1 MARAPSRPRRN
12 VVVLVRLKRWMSSSC
27 PQQKGS
33 SSVTESELVQ
43 VGLQGDPEGFVGLL
57 RVCAE
62 ERSLEDG
69 RLVHE
74 QILKC
79 GYGSHAFLGN
89 LLVDMYGKCGDME
102 SARAAF
108 QAIQAKN
115 IYSWT
120 ILLTAYSKGGHG
132 RAVLRLVQEMDLE
145 GFKAEKVTYLA
156 VVDACAKLFD
166 LNRAKQAH
174 SRIVESGWHA
184 NLNVGNALV
193 GMYGRCGDCQTAR
206 MVFEGL
212 PEKTVVSW
220 NTVIGAYA
228 RNGLAKD
235 ALRLMKAMDLEGM
248 KADRITFL
256 SLVEACTGLGCLAE
270 SRLAY
275 ARIVSSGLGSD
286 VAVAASLVNMFG
298 KSSSLADAK
307 LAFDTIPEK
316 NVISWNVM
324 MAAYNQNGCPTEA
337 LRLFYE
343 MTEPDKV
350 SFLYALDACVS
361 LKALSDGRDVH
372 ASVTRHGFGSDL
384 VLGNALIN
392 MYSKCSSPADARNVF
407 DGMTVRDSVSW
418 NTMIATYARNGFGEE
433 AVEVFHEMALVGIPP
448 DKYTLISALD
458 GCCGLSCPDRGL
470 KKGREIHRRI
480 QSIGFMS
487 DVALQTGLI
496 KMYGKFGEVIEAR
509 RLFDGMSRRV
519 ALTWARMI
527 TAYGQNGFGNEAI
540 ELYKQIDVVPDKVI
554 FASVLD
560 ACSSAMNLEEGKRIH
575 ARIVEGKFEIDTVV
589 NNTLLDLYGMCGCLE
604 EAKAVFHSMQEQG
617 RDVVSW
623 NSIIRAH
630 LHNDQPKEALGLFF
644 EMQEACGPRQDRVSY
659 VSALDACSAMGS
671 DGLVHGKT
679 LHGLILAN
687 RIHIDV
693 YVGTALVTMYGR
705 CGDVVEAKQVFD
717 VMPSKNA
724 VTWTSMIRGYS
735 TNGFAREAVEVFQK
749 MEQEGCRA
757 DKIVYVAVMEAS
769 RGVEDVKMAAKI
781 HSRLSELGW
790 CSDSA
795 IQSSLIAMHGKC
807 GSVEAARRVFDAM
820 EEKSRGS
827 PAWNAMTALLNT
839 LTRSGKVGEA
849 RRVFDRLD
857 KRDVVS
863 WTSMMVAYASHGS
876 SLEAIDLFQEMQ
888 LQGME
893 PDEVA
898 FLAVLFAC
906 NHAGFFRRGWD
917 YFASMR
923 GDYDLEAGADHYCC
937 VVDLLGRAGRL
948 ADAEDLIVSMP
959 FKPDE
964 ATWSALVGACN
975 THGDVERA
983 ARISRAMEAEE
994 RAATHVSLCNTFVAA

>member
-1 MARAPSRPRRN
+1 
-12 VVVLVRLKRWMSSSC
+12 
-27 PQQKGS
+27 
-33 SSVTESELVQ
+33 
-43 VGLQGDPEGFVGLL
+43 
-57 RVCAE
+57 
-62 ERSLEDG
+62 
-69 RLVHE
+69 
-74 QILKC
+74 
-79 GYGSHAFLGN
+79 
-89 LLVDMYGKCGDME
+89 
-102 SARAAF
+102 
-108 QAIQAKN
+108 
-115 IYSWT
+115 
-120 ILLTAYSKGGHG
+120 
-132 RAVLRLVQEMDLE
+132 
-145 GFKAEKVTYLA
+145 KVTYLA
-156 VVDACAKLFD
+156 VVDACSKLFD

-275 ARIVSSGLGSD
+275 ARVVSSGLGSD

-316 NVISWNVM
+316 NVVSWNVI

-448 DKYTLISALD
+448 DK
-458 GCCGLSCPDRGL
+458 
-470 KKGREIHRRI
+470 
-480 QSIGFMS
+480 
-487 DVALQTGLI
+487 
-496 KMYGKFGEVIEAR
+496 
-509 RLFDGMSRRV
+509 V

-589 NNTLLDLYGMCGCLE
+589 NNTLLDLYGMCG
-604 EAKAVFHSMQEQG
+604 F
-617 RDVVSW
+617 
-623 NSIIRAH
+623 
-630 LHNDQPKEALGLFF
+630 
-644 EMQEACGPRQDRVSY
+644 
-659 VSALDACSAMGS
+659 
-671 DGLVHGKT
+671 
-679 LHGLILAN
+679 
-687 RIHIDV
+687 
-693 YVGTALVTMYGR
+693 
-705 CGDVVEAKQVFD
+705 
-717 VMPSKNA
+717 
-724 VTWTSMIRGYS
+724 
-735 TNGFAREAVEVFQK
+735 
-749 MEQEGCRA
+749 
-757 DKIVYVAVMEAS
+757 
-769 RGVEDVKMAAKI
+769 
-781 HSRLSELGW
+781 
-790 CSDSA
+790 
-795 IQSSLIAMHGKC
+795 
-807 GSVEAARRVFDAM
+807 
-820 EEKSRGS
+820 
-827 PAWNAMTALLNT
+827 
-839 LTRSGKVGEA
+839 GEA

-975 THGDVERA
+975 THGD
-983 ARISRAMEAEE
+983 
-994 RAATHVSLCNTFVAA
+994 